1 MTRLERL
8 NALRWAALWHTMAAE
23 PGTHARR
30 AWKQLARHLGDLH
43 IMAAL
48 GTLDVGAVLFG
59 LGLLSLAASLVTGG
73 SQ

>member
-1 MTRLERL
+1 MT
-8 NALRWAALWHTMAAE
+8 AC
-23 PGTHARR
+23 R

-73 SQ
+73 RQ